1 MNRKA
6 QERVGMLIEQFIDNL
21 NRESKQLGVSE
32 RWFFNR
38 HPNLQFSVVEKAMPG
53 MLFYD
58 GKQMPEGE
66 VRKKGGQKHLDHGG
80 PTGKQLEI
88 MEASSKNDMEF
99 LHRLSLLIFEKKDT
113 TASVVTHGVD
123 MAQIEKLIE
132 QKAKEKAVEILQEM
146 RAQELGTQEALAKA
160 ARESVEPPKGLVK
173 RTVPQERKALKNQ
186 IVEVWTKRA
195 ELLGIGPPTITKH
208 GIVHEAWLKHVR
220 PQWAKYIETNPEAD
234 KMHLHDAQKPEA
246 SVAT

>member
-80 PTGKQLEI
+80 
-88 MEASSKNDMEF
+88 
-99 LHRLSLLIFEKKDT
+99 
-113 TASVVTHGVD
+113 VV
-123 MAQIEKLIE
+123 
-132 QKAKEKAVEILQEM
+132 
-146 RAQELGTQEALAKA
+146 
-160 ARESVEPPKGLVK
+160 
-173 RTVPQERKALKNQ
+173 QERPGVPPSPFAPHLRG
-186 IVEVWTKRA
+186 EGHHGLRRHARSRHGA
-195 ELLGIGPPTITKH
+195 ER
-208 GIVHEAWLKHVR
+208 EAHR
-220 PQWAKYIETNPEAD
+220 TEGQ
-234 KMHLHDAQKPEA
+234 
-246 SVAT
+246 